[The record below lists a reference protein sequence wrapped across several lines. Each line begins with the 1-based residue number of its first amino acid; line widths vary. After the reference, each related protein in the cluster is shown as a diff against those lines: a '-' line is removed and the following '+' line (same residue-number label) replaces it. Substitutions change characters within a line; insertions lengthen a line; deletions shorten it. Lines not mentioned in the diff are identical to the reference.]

1 MKTINKGNEI
11 FIGENPVG
19 YGLAERAGF
28 LKKGYRQV
36 AVRVRRL
43 VMSTRI
49 TWYWCSS
56 ERSGSYGCNMNFNN
70 DGNLNLNFTTKT
82 NTNSNNRVRSVFA
95 FLNKPSNNKI

>member
-28 LKKGYRQV
+28 LKMGYRQV

-56 ERSGSYGCNMNFNN
+56 ERSGSCGCAMSFRY
-70 DGNLNLNFTTKT
+70 DGNLGLGFTPKP
-82 NTNSNNRVRSVFA
+82 NTNSSNRVRSVFA
-95 FLNKPSNNKI
+95 F